1 MIDDKIAD
9 FDEIIENG
17 PFPIRFPSKKT
28 DSQDAEFCEVKM
40 DGKWERIRFH
50 DYDKVFK
57 VPGLYETIFYRT
69 LRCDS
74 PNRVSNI
81 LNDVLADKGVDPR
94 ELRVL
99 DLGAGNGMSGEA
111 LHSIG
116 VRKIIAVDILE
127 EAKEANWR
135 DRPWVY
141 YDYFTSDF
149 TNIKDEDRVQI
160 EKFSPNAL
168 ITIAALG
175 FGDIPTKAFETAFNF
190 VEEGGWLAFNLHEQ
204 YVGFQ
209 HTEGFAGLINRMIEK
224 KYIRIEIYK
233 RYLHRYTT
241 SGEPIFYIAIVG
253 QKLKGN
259 YSE

>member
-1 MIDDKIAD
+1 MADERIED

-17 PFPIRFPSKKT
+17 PFPIRFPKGTS
-28 DSQDAEFCEVKM
+28 SQDAEYCEVKM
-40 DGKWERIRFH
+40 DGAWERVRFH
-50 DYDKVFK
+50 DYDRVFS

-81 LNDVLADKGVDPR
+81 LNDVLREKGVDPK

-116 VRKIIAVDILE
+116 VRKIIAVDILK

-149 TNIKDEDRVQI
+149 TNIDNDVDKQI
-160 EKFSPNAL
+160 KTFSPNAL

-175 FGDIPTKAFETAFNF
+175 FGDIPPKAFQTAFDF
-190 VEEGGWLAFNLHEQ
+190 VEVGGWLAFNLHEQ
-204 YVGFQ
+204 YVGFH
-209 HTEGFAGLINRMIEK
+209 HTEGFAGLINKMIEEK
-224 KYIRIEIYK
+224 KIRVEVYK

-241 SGEPIFYIAIVG
+241 SGDPIYYIAIVG
-253 QKLKGN
+253 QKLI
-259 YSE
+259 